1 MLRSDLNHGP
11 ANLFERFWFEMNDNA
26 STVRFRVFV
35 AICSIASAPSFV
47 QFDVPR
53 FLILLG
59 CFTFMSFFRVLYESN
74 PLGVSGL
81 SCREVIEQLDQMVFI
96 YFYNKKTGKRGMR
109 QVSSNCMEFYGKKAN
124 EVIDSNFRPH
134 DFIHPLDLPHADREA
149 RISFSTGADYLCE
162 KRIVKGQRTLQLDG
176 LELVL
181 FCSLKM
187 ITKGF
192 F

>member
-11 ANLFERFWFEMNDNA
+11 ANLFWFEMNDNA

-53 FLILLG
+53 FLIVLG
-59 CFTFMSFFRVLYESN
+59 CFTFMSFFRVLYE
-74 PLGVSGL
+74 SGL

-109 QVSSNCMEFYGKKAN
+109 QVSSNCMEFYGKK
-124 EVIDSNFRPH
+124 S
-134 DFIHPLDLPHADREA
+134 
-149 RISFSTGADYLCE
+149 
-162 KRIVKGQRTLQLDG
+162 K
-176 LELVL
+176 
-181 FCSLKM
+181 
-187 ITKGF
+187 
-192 F
+192 